1 MFSFARNLFKNISS
15 VMIRTIFSDF
25 FFLSRRGA
33 EERCHMSMINLKSL
47 GEIHGVRVTLYSQ
60 QDNVASLD
68 CKRFTDF
75 GYEAYRSTLKSG

>member
-1 MFSFARNLFKNISS
+1 
-15 VMIRTIFSDF
+15 
-25 FFLSRRGA
+25 
-33 EERCHMSMINLKSL
+33 MSMINLKSL